1 MEEHGCG
8 LARACRALGLSYM
21 KMYWLVRGTRRYE
34 SVKREIPDARVLE
47 VASLMRAGWRDLNIS
62 ESLGIGINRVNDIRH
77 GRYKP
82 EVSGALVD
90 PIPSSSRGRS
100 PK

>member
-1 MEEHGCG
+1 MKEHECG

-21 KMYWLVRGTRRYE
+21 KMYWLMRGTRRYE
-34 SVKREIPDARVLE
+34 SVKREIPDSRVRE
-47 VASLMRAGWRDLNIS
+47 VTALMRSGWRDLNIS

-82 EVSGALVD
+82 EVSGALTD